1 MKSTKIQRGIQS
13 PHARAA
19 GDGPA
24 IGRVARLRDPEVG
37 ADQGGLR
44 KRGSHSPGAVDADA
58 ARRKIILR
66 WSVILTLA
74 TVLVIGGFMMF
85 WLRSHGNQ
93 RAGKGEASV
102 EKNVRIVSK
111 FVSPGETEALDLVKR
126 ALAIRD
132 PGLVESCFHLGGATS
147 AEVLEF
153 LTGCEARDGKIERS
167 DWLSSMDVDGLLM
180 DGVLVVYAGRDRPAE
195 RLALLTPDESG
206 VWKVD
211 FDAFARS
218 SRPSW
223 KELLEGRV
231 NRAQVRV
238 FVGKDAYYNGPFVDE
253 SQWVCFAM
261 ASPESNEL
269 LPEGS
274 ELLRGYCRVGSPQ
287 AQAMEKML
295 PADVRTHRATLE
307 ISRKEGADSRQF
319 EITRVFSEDW
329 VLTAKPFDGRFTVA
343 KKPSSVSATEA
354 GPAEIQPAL
363 PESDGR

>member
-1 MKSTKIQRGIQS
+1 MKPPKIQRDILS
-13 PHARAA
+13 RHARANV
-19 GDGPA
+19 DGPA
-24 IGRVARLRDPEVG
+24 IGPVARLRDPEVG
-37 ADQGGLR
+37 AVNGELR
-44 KRGSHSPGAVDADA
+44 ERGSRSPGAVAADA
-58 ARRKIILR
+58 ARRKVILR

-74 TVLVIGGFMMF
+74 TVSVLGGFLMF
-85 WLRSHGNQ
+85 WLRSHGNL
-93 RAGKGEASV
+93 RSGTGEPTL

-111 FVSPGETEALDLVKR
+111 FVSPGETEALAIVKR

-132 PGLVESCFHLGGATS
+132 PGLVESCFHPGGAS
-147 AEVLEF
+147 SSEVLEF
-153 LTGCEARDGKIERS
+153 IAGSEARDGKVERS

-180 DGVLVVYAGRDRPAE
+180 DGVLVVYAGKERPVE
-195 RLALLTPDESG
+195 RLALLTPDDSG

-223 KELLEGRV
+223 KELLEGRAK
-231 NRAQVRV
+231 RAQVRV
-238 FVGKDAYYNGPFVDE
+238 FIGKDAYYNGLFADE
-253 SQWVCFAM
+253 SQWVCFAV

-287 AQAMEKML
+287 AQAMERML

-307 ISRKEGADSRQF
+307 ISRKEGAESRQF

-329 VLTAKPFDGRFTVA
+329 VLTSKPFDERFTVS
-343 KKPSSVSATEA
+343 KMPPPVSPPEDV
-354 GPAEIQPAL
+354 PADFRPAV
-363 PESDGR
+363 PEEDGR